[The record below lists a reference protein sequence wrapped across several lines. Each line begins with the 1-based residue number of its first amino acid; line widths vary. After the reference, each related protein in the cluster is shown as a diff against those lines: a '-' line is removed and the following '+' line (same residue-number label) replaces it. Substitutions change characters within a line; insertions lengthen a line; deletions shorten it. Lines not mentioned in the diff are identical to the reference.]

1 MKTIKKISVFLL
13 GLPLIVGCE
22 SPNLNELQ
30 IKSLSTDTSIKTI
43 SVDSIYTDESELNS
57 NKWREYIY

>member
-1 MKTIKKISVFLL
+1 
-13 GLPLIVGCE
+13 PLIVGCE